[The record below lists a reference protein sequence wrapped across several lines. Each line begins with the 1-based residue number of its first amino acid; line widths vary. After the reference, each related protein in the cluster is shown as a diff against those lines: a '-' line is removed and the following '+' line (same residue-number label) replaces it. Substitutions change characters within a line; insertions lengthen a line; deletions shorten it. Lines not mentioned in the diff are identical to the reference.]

1 MRPLRD
7 QYAVPDRGCFFNDAC
22 RGTKMQKLLP
32 MITLPELVT
41 IPEAA
46 KFLGVGR
53 KVVYQMLDSGI
64 LRAIRI
70 KSKIFID
77 PCCLNEFHNRGKMA

>member
-1 MRPLRD
+1 MPPDRD
-7 QYAVPDRGCFFNDAC
+7 QYAAPGRGGFFNDAW

-53 KVVYQMLDSGI
+53 KVVYQMLDNGI

-70 KSKIFID
+70 RSKVYID